1 MWWCFP
7 SITTAIFPITSR
19 LITPSL
25 ALLIIFVFLF
35 SSFHPLLFIL
45 LFLLSI
51 ASFASKTQSCFARQ
65 RRQRP
70 LTAASQTGPAFVIQ
84 YLRFPAQSASRYAS
98 LLASDSRF
106 LAHAPSDER
115 PILPY
120 RLQLLRTVQHSTYS
134 RYVCVSRSAFVLVAG
149 PVCCPRACVPAS
161 GFSPSATSHLL

>member
-25 ALLIIFVFLF
+25 ALLIIFFFLF
-35 SSFHPLLFIL
+35 SSFHPLLFIV

-51 ASFASKTQSCFARQ
+51 ASFASKTQSCFA
-65 RRQRP
+65 RQRP